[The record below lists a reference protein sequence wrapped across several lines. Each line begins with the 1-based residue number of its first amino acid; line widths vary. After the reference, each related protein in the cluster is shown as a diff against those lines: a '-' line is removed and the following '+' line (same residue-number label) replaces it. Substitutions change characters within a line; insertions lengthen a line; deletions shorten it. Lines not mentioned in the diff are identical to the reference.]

1 MNTTKKNLPHK
12 LIRDF
17 IENYNNPESEIEII
31 TDQSYIL
38 DQIKPLNFYVSYVGK
53 SNDFFAYILKLI
65 NAEYIYFIS
74 RYHGLLS
81 YKIPK
86 KLGTNFLNLTLSD
99 NTIDK
104 FDYILS
110 SDFKQQISFN
120 FDNGIISTNFSF
132 ETSNLT
138 VSNKNDE
145 YEKLLSLKKQ
155 FENILASNTLS
166 VSFIK
171 LTHQKLLNINNKLKN
186 FNN

>member
-1 MNTTKKNLPHK
+1 MTP
-12 LIRDF
+12 
-17 IENYNNPESEIEII
+17 
-31 TDQSYIL
+31 
-38 DQIKPLNFYVSYVGK
+38 
-53 SNDFFAYILKLI
+53 
-65 NAEYIYFIS
+65 
-74 RYHGLLS
+74 
-81 YKIPK
+81 
-86 KLGTNFLNLTLSD
+86 
-99 NTIDK
+99 
-104 FDYILS
+104 
-110 SDFKQQISFN
+110 DFKQQISFN

-138 VSNKNDE
+138 VLNKNDE